1 MTEPVSRV
9 ATARAL
15 VLLGS
20 GLLLAA
26 GGVIAF
32 LALVFGPVLLDR
44 HGITGPVVLGVVAF
58 VAISLLAIALANLVA
73 LRSASPRRVIIGGC
87 GTLLAGSVL
96 GVGVLLAIVALG

>member
-1 MTEPVSRV
+1 MTESVSRV
-9 ATARAL
+9 GTARAL

-26 GGVIAF
+26 SAVTAF

-44 HGITGPVVLGVVAF
+44 KGITGPIVLGVVAF
-58 VAISLLAIALANLVA
+58 VAISLLAIALANLIA
-73 LRSASPRRVIIGGC
+73 LRAASTRRVVIGGC

-96 GVGVLLAIVALG
+96 GVGALLVLITLG